1 MGEIWQNLP
10 TKQVECDLMMS
21 TDMDVPAKGFWRGNK
36 SVVGKVPQERE
47 GYEHCVSDESRK
59 ETTKQVSQGEET
71 DRVEKVG
78 RGQEVSKGKQHY

>member
-1 MGEIWQNLP
+1 
-10 TKQVECDLMMS
+10 
-21 TDMDVPAKGFWRGNK
+21 MDVPAKGFWRGNK

-78 RGQEVSKGKQHY
+78 RGQEVSKGKQTESPRWKAVSSMSEEHREYFVAE